1 MTLPFDNGTFTLR
14 PKPETKEIAEGFL
27 AEESHSD
34 ARRCCSM
41 RAELLLDAGRTAA
54 EFEQIVARK
63 RHESGRERRQGCRCY
78 LNWSPSFI
86 ELASEYLEAVKNQIA
101 NDRRPSFLPQN

>member
-1 MTLPFDNGTFTLR
+1 MLWSLLY
-14 PKPETKEIAEGFL
+14 KPNNRRVKAL
-27 AEESHSD
+27 VSRRWPVV
-34 ARRCCSM
+34 RRCCSM
-41 RAELLLDAGRTAA
+41 RAELLLNAGRTAA

-63 RHESGRERRQGCRCY
+63 RHESGRERRQGYRCY
-78 LNWSPSFI
+78 LSWSPSFI